1 MFKCD
6 LCSKNGKPQNGT
18 IKQGLDTLVEHHSS
32 ELELSAE
39 FKAVW
44 ELSKKPDDEP
54 LQWLAQLLLWFQM
67 ATPAWR
73 ERVVDF
79 HMHVTKFN
87 EPNKEPKLEDA
98 VVRSLSGSL
107 PQPEDYGMGPD
118 ETSKFL
124 VNIECWAERMST
136 GLLPAETIEIQKQSH
151 KAVMAA
157 LQKHWLATVPKETME
172 KFQREAPGA
181 YKAFI
186 EDIEDA
192 AAAGSA

>member
-32 ELELSAE
+32 ELKLSAE

-67 ATPAWR
+67 ATPAWLQ
-73 ERVVDF
+73 RVENF

-87 EPNKEPKLEDA
+87 EPNVEPKLED
-98 VVRSLSGSL
+98 VVVSSLSGSI
-107 PQPEDYGMGPD
+107 PQQEDYGMGPKM
-118 ETSKFL
+118 TSKFL
-124 VNIECWAERMST
+124 VNIEFWAERMST

-157 LQKHWLATVPKETME
+157 LKKHWLATVPKETME

>member
-32 ELELSAE
+32 ELKLSAE

-67 ATPAWR
+67 ATPAWLQ
-73 ERVVDF
+73 RVENF

-87 EPNKEPKLEDA
+87 EPNVEPKLED
-98 VVRSLSGSL
+98 VVVSSLSGSI
-107 PQPEDYGMGPD
+107 PQQEDYGMGPKM
-118 ETSKFL
+118 TSKFL
-124 VNIECWAERMST
+124 VNIEFWAERMST
-136 GLLPAETIEIQKQSH
+136 GLLSAETIEIQKQSH

-157 LQKHWLATVPKETME
+157 LKKHWLATVPKETME